1 MGQVLELVLGI
12 LPSTN
17 TFLSVAHIHP
27 VAEPKCLREAL
38 ASCLSLLSH
47 TLDIPSHSGSWSD
60 YFSFLS
66 AAVQQCVFAP
76 APLSSCSVTQPSSM
90 LAARI
95 IFLNQPDH
103 VTSLLKISYFQD

>member
-27 VAEPKCLREAL
+27 VAEPKRLREAL
-38 ASCLSLLSH
+38 ASCLSH

-60 YFSFLS
+60 YSFLS
-66 AAVQQCVFAP
+66 AAVQQYVFAP
-76 APLSSCSVTQPSSM
+76 APLSSCSVTQLSSM

-103 VTSLLKISYFQD
+103 VTSLLKISYFQA